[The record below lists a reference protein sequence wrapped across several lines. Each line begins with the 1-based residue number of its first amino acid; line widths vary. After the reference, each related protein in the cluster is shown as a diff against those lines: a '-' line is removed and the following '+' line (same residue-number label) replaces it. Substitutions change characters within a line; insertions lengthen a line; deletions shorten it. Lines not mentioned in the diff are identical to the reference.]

1 MFKPEKLG
9 RVIIQVPEER
19 ISAATASLVKFK
31 LIHLIRIE
39 ETHLGHL
46 GYVAE
51 TDHGLLGEYTELL
64 KQLEAL
70 LTSLNIRPT
79 SSASTEA
86 VIPEKDV
93 FKSRTRIDE
102 VRSEVA
108 ETVNRLGAAEASLRE
123 KTALID
129 KLQLLRGDLDFSRL
143 SKCTFINWSI
153 GSVPE
158 GGLDRL
164 GESLSQVHHAFID
177 IGASEKRTVII
188 VFGLKRDWAV
198 FERALK
204 GAFFEK
210 MDIPPLA
217 DGSVDAILAE
227 LRKETEAIEEAVRE
241 ESRLIKTFQQRFGLE
256 LSVLRE
262 KTVAAR
268 RILSA
273 RRLFGKIDKS
283 YLITGWIPE
292 RLFSEIEVELRTATE
307 GQFVFERGGPEDFRE
322 VRRGIV
328 SIPILLNNPMLISPF
343 EKLTSLYGTPG
354 YKEVEPTVLFAL
366 SFLLMFGMMFGDL
379 GQGGVLFILGYLIF
393 RRFYKYIDYGIILM
407 ECGLSS
413 AFFGL
418 LYGSVFGLED
428 LVPALWFRP
437 MENIP
442 YLVKTALCLGV
453 ALVSLGLVLNL
464 INGIRLKD
472 YESLLSGSGLAGA
485 LFYWM
490 LTGLG
495 FKYTLSGELAP
506 NELTVAGWVAAGLLA
521 LMVLHRPLY
530 RHIVGKERL
539 KDVVGRRSFFTE
551 SLGSIVE
558 LFDNLIRFL
567 THTLSFIRVAAF
579 ALSHAALFI
588 AVFSIADI
596 VSHKRGGGISYWL
609 VVAIGNV
616 VIILLE
622 GLVVSIQTVRLE
634 YYEFFS
640 KFFRGGG
647 EGFVTFDRNIASD
660 ERKRRV

>member
-1 MFKPEKLG
+1 VFKPEKLG
-9 RVIIQVPEER
+9 RVMIQVPEDR
-19 ISAATASLVKFK
+19 ISAATASLVKFR

-46 GYVAE
+46 GYIGE
-51 TDHGLLGEYTELL
+51 TDHELL
-64 KQLEAL
+64 REYDDLLKELEVL
-70 LTSLNIRPT
+70 LKWMDIHPT
-79 SSASTEA
+79 MSAPTEA

-102 VRSEVA
+102 IRSEVE
-108 ETVNRLGAAEASLRE
+108 ETVNNLAAVQSSLRE

-129 KLQLLRGDLDFSRL
+129 KLQLLMSDLDFSRL
-143 SKCTFINWSI
+143 SNCTFVNWSI
-153 GSVPE
+153 GLVPE

-177 IGASEKRTVII
+177 VGVSEERTVII
-188 VFGLKRDWAV
+188 VFGLLRDWPI

-210 MDIPPLA
+210 MDLPPLA
-217 DGSVDAILAE
+217 AESVDAILAG
-227 LRKETEAIEEAVRE
+227 LRKETGEIEVDALEQGR
-241 ESRLIKTFQQRFGLE
+241 RIKTFQQRFGIE
-256 LSVLRE
+256 LSALWE
-262 KTVAAR
+262 QIAAAR

-292 RLFSEIEVELRTATE
+292 RLFSEIEVELKTATE

-322 VRRGIV
+322 VRKGIV

-379 GQGGVLFILGYLIF
+379 GQGGVLFVLGYLIF
-393 RRFYKYIDYGIILM
+393 RRSYKHIDYGIILM

-442 YLVKTALCLGV
+442 YLVKTALYLGV
-453 ALVSLGLVLNL
+453 ALVSLGLILNL

-472 YESLLSGSGLAGA
+472 YESLLSGSGLAGT
-485 LFYWM
+485 LFYWI
-490 LTGLG
+490 LAGLSL
-495 FKYTLSGELAP
+495 KYTLSGHLAP
-506 NELTVAGWVAAGLLA
+506 NELTVAGWVAAGLLT
-521 LMVLHRPLY
+521 LVVLHRPLY
-530 RHIVGKERL
+530 RLLVDKERM
-539 KDVVGRRSFFTE
+539 KDVVGRRTFFTE
-551 SLGSIVE
+551 PLGSIVE
-558 LFDNLIRFL
+558 LLDNLIRFL
-567 THTLSFIRVAAF
+567 THTLSFVRVAAF
-579 ALSHAALFI
+579 ALSHAALFM

-609 VVAIGNV
+609 VVVIGNV

-647 EGFVTFDRNIASD
+647 EGFVTFDSNIASD
-660 ERKRRV
+660 ERRR